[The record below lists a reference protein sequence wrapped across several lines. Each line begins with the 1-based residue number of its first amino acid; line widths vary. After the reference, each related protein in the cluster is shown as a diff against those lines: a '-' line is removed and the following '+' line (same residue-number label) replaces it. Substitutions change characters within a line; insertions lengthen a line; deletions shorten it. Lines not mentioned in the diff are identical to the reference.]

1 MRADCTPICAAL
13 KKKKKKVRG
22 IHLLLINEVIAAV
35 RYKTWGKT
43 SKDLQK
49 SPQSFL
55 LLYSV
60 LHSLALTVLEL
71 LLLA

>member
-13 KKKKKKVRG
+13 KKARG
-22 IHLLLINEVIAAV
+22 IHLLLTNEVVAAV

-55 LLYSV
+55 LPYSV

>member
-1 MRADCTPICAAL
+1 M
-13 KKKKKKVRG
+13 
-22 IHLLLINEVIAAV
+22 LLINEVIAAV

-55 LLYSV
+55 LLYSG